1 MSDAVEEVRTKLI
14 ERITGEALD
23 EDLGAAGDITST
35 ALFSPADTATAVIRS
50 KSAGIL
56 SGIDLVGPLFSRCD
70 PRLVS
75 RLLCADGTTLQS
87 GSVIATV
94 AGPIRGILAGE
105 RTVLNFLQR
114 LSGIAT
120 QTSRFAAAIARTSCR
135 LLDTRKTTPLL
146 RFLEKEAVRHGGGTN
161 HRSGLFDMILIK
173 DTHVK
178 RSGGVGPA
186 LEKALDYRDHAG
198 VFGLKIEVEV
208 QSAEEFKAALAYH
221 PDRIMLDN
229 MPVEEMR
236 LCVALRSAEQPYVE
250 LEASGN
256 VSLDT
261 IGAIAAAGVDYIS
274 VGALTH
280 SAPALDIHL
289 IIQ

>member
-1 MSDAVEEVRTKLI
+1 MTPFLISPAQLERVVKATLEEDF
-14 ERITGEALD
+14 GS
-23 EDLGAAGDITST
+23 AGDITSAAIFTPDET
-35 ALFSPADTATAVIRS
+35 AEAVIRS
-50 KSAGIL
+50 KSDGVV
-56 SGIDLVGPLFSRCD
+56 SGMRLVEPVFSRCD
-70 PRLVS
+70 ARCRVEPV
-75 RLLCADGTTLQS
+75 CEDGTVVAA

-105 RTVLNFLQR
+105 RTALNFLQR

-120 QTSRFAAAIARTSCR
+120 QTSRFVAEIAGTSCR

-146 RFLEKEAVRHGGGTN
+146 RGFEKEAVLHGGGCN
-161 HRSGLFDMILIK
+161 HRYGLFDMLLIK

-186 LEKALDYRDHAG
+186 LERAVRYRDAAG
-198 VFGLKIEVEV
+198 TPELKIEVEV
-208 QSAEEFKAALAYH
+208 QSAEEFVTALQYR

-229 MPVEEMR
+229 MSVELMR
-236 LCVALRSAEQPYVE
+236 ECVMLRTSREPAVE

-256 VSLDT
+256 VTLAT
-261 IGAIAAAGVDYIS
+261 VGAIAATGVDYIS
-274 VGALTH
+274 SGAITH

-289 IIQ
+289 TIQ